1 MYRVASVRAQTDV
14 RTSPFAFDVFSIA
27 DMRCRSRFPGVA
39 NLMKVPFILV
49 ALVAGTFNAIE
60 AGTNTALRKGLNAP
74 FWSLAMISVTTLAL
88 SVLAAGLTGERL
100 PQSAAWAAV
109 PWWGWLGG
117 LLGFGF
123 VAAMI
128 YTAVSLGSA
137 LFIGLTVTAS
147 TLLSVALDHYGWLGF
162 TQHPAGTG
170 RMIGAVFM
178 ILGVSLI
185 AAF

>member
-1 MYRVASVRAQTDV
+1 
-14 RTSPFAFDVFSIA
+14 
-27 DMRCRSRFPGVA
+27 
-39 NLMKVPFILV
+39 MKIVLILI

-60 AGTNTALRKGLNAP
+60 AGTNTALRKGLGAP
-74 FWSLAMISVTTLAL
+74 FLALAAISAMTLCLSLASAL
-88 SVLAAGLTGERL
+88 VAHERW
-100 PQSAAWAAV
+100 PNQTIVMTV

-128 YTAVSLGSA
+128 YTAESLGSA

-147 TLLSVALDHYGWLGF
+147 TLLSVILDHLGWLGF
-162 TQHPAGTG
+162 TQHAAGPARIVGALL
-170 RMIGAVFM
+170 MVIGVT
-178 ILGVSLI
+178 LI

>member
-1 MYRVASVRAQTDV
+1 MTA
-14 RTSPFAFDVFSIA
+14 
-27 DMRCRSRFPGVA
+27 
-39 NLMKVPFILV
+39 LLILV

-60 AGTNTALRKGLNAP
+60 AGTNSALRKALDAP
-74 FWSLAMISVTTLAL
+74 FWSLAIISVTTLAL
-88 SVLAAGLTGERL
+88 SLLAAVLTAEKF
-100 PQSAAWAAV
+100 PQGQAWAAV

-128 YTAVSLGSA
+128 YTAEGLGSA

-147 TLLSVALDHYGWLGF
+147 TLLSVALDHFGWLGF
-162 TQHPAGTG
+162 DQHPAGAG
-170 RMIGAVFM
+170 RLIGAALMV
-178 ILGVSLI
+178 IGVALI